1 MFQDVFIIGATGKV
15 GSTLVRQ
22 ILEKRDTD
30 TSLHANPTRIV
41 GVASRDNFVYSPR
54 GLSPSQAYSFA
65 SRNFGERFLCYNDC
79 GFSPIRK
86 EKPKRINTVQKELY
100 W

>member
-1 MFQDVFIIGATGKV
+1 MAKTTKCKLLDIEMPIDFIC
-15 GSTLVRQ
+15 
-22 ILEKRDTD
+22 
-30 TSLHANPTRIV
+30 P
-41 GVASRDNFVYSPR
+41 
-54 GLSPSQAYSFA
+54 A